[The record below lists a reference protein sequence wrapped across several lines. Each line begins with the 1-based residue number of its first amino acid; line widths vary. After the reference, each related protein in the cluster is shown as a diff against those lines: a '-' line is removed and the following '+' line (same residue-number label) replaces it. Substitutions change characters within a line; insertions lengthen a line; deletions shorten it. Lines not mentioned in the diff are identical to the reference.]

1 MELWGMVEV
10 SKEVIEGDKSYKPG
24 ATLAR
29 AASEKMGLAQGKW
42 LVIF

>member
-1 MELWGMVEV
+1 MRLTSLFLCLQVLELWGMVEV

-29 AASEKMGLAQGKW
+29 GC
-42 LVIF
+42 I